1 MTETIEQMGPGP
13 SPVETPAAIQP
24 GQVLDN
30 AMTLAG
36 ELSHCIQGF
45 WGKALQVKLF
55 SIADT
60 PHYFWHVQ
68 DFYVAQKGLDKAG
81 KRWAQLRISE
91 GLCHNLFES
100 ALGKPLDEPEFTLA
114 ALRSFEVYL
123 LEQFSRRLFQV
134 ISPAML
140 KKPSKHT
147 PYTENE
153 PLLHI
158 HWTVEGEPDQVNQL
172 VLTVPASCLQIPK
185 TPSHSPKIWHLPDT
199 LFLSA
204 QAEVILRVGG
214 TRARLE
220 ELQKL
225 EAGDVVVFE
234 ESDSQSWLLWV
245 PGARQW
251 LRVPVRYP
259 QNRRQS
265 ALIVPEGMYTMTQE
279 MQTKPTI
286 WDTLEVDVTAAFQP
300 IKLPLKQLK
309 ELEQGLV
316 LEVGNLMENQVI
328 VEVEGHPVAWGELL
342 VLGDKFGVRITGLH
356 ETTEAMAQ
364 NLPATTEVIA
374 PVAQTAPAEQPKA
387 SVQASEE
394 GEAPAADTLRDLE
407 LDESDFDD
415 LDDEEDWT

>member
-1 MTETIEQMGPGP
+1 
-13 SPVETPAAIQP
+13 
-24 GQVLDN
+24 
-30 AMTLAG
+30 
-36 ELSHCIQGF
+36 
-45 WGKALQVKLF
+45 
-55 SIADT
+55 
-60 PHYFWHVQ
+60 
-68 DFYVAQKGLDKAG
+68 
-81 KRWAQLRISE
+81 
-91 GLCHNLFES
+91 
-100 ALGKPLDEPEFTLA
+100 
-114 ALRSFEVYL
+114 
-123 LEQFSRRLFQV
+123 
-134 ISPAML
+134 
-140 KKPSKHT
+140 
-147 PYTENE
+147 
-153 PLLHI
+153 
-158 HWTVEGEPDQVNQL
+158 
-172 VLTVPASCLQIPK
+172 
-185 TPSHSPKIWHLPDT
+185 
-199 LFLSA
+199 
-204 QAEVILRVGG
+204 
-214 TRARLE
+214 
-220 ELQKL
+220 
-225 EAGDVVVFE
+225 
-234 ESDSQSWLLWV
+234 
-245 PGARQW
+245 
-251 LRVPVRYP
+251 
-259 QNRRQS
+259 
-265 ALIVPEGMYTMTQE
+265 MTQE